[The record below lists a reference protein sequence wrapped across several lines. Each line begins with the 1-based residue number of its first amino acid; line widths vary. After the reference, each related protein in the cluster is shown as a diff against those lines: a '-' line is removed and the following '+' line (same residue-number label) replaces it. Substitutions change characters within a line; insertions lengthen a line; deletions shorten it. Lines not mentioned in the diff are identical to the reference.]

1 MSGIP
6 KEAAVKTGQAVV
18 TGGFGVKGL
27 RSPYP
32 PGIPVGAVT
41 SVGTREVDVDR
52 TVQVTPYVDPRA
64 RSRTSRCWFRAAPRR
79 SPGRRVSS
87 GLQTRA
93 VGPAAPRPLPRAGS
107 ARFGWVTAIAL
118 GAVLLQVTVMP
129 YINVGDGIPDLIAP
143 TVVVIAILRG
153 TLVGAVTGF
162 AMGLLVELASPVG
175 TLGVLALLY
184 LVIGAWCGRFCSR
197 EESSTL
203 TAPLVLSVAAALVVQ
218 IGVMIFQLLLGTQMP
233 VSSSSSRCSCRRSP

>member
-1 MSGIP
+1 
-6 KEAAVKTGQAVV
+6 
-18 TGGFGVKGL
+18 
-27 RSPYP
+27 
-32 PGIPVGAVT
+32 
-41 SVGTREVDVDR
+41 
-52 TVQVTPYVDPRA
+52 
-64 RSRTSRCWFRAAPRR
+64 
-79 SPGRRVSS
+79 VSS
-87 GLQTRA
+87 DLQTRA
-93 VGPAAPRPLPRAGS
+93 VGPATPRPFPRSGS
-107 ARFGWVTAIAL
+107 ARLGWVTAIAL

-162 AMGLLVELASPVG
+162 SMGLLVELSSPIG

-218 IGVMIFQLLLGTQMP
+218 IGVMIFNLLLGTQMP
-233 VSSSSSRCSCRRSP
+233 VSEFIVSVLLPTLALTALLSPPVLLVGRRLLGPPRVVEPYAVGLP